1 MSINRRKVLLCTA
14 AAALLAPG
22 LALAQ
27 AKSDIKLP
35 NTLVWTAYDV
45 GSSGYAQAVG
55 IGSIMKNTV
64 GTNLRV
70 LPGKN
75 DVSRLAPL
83 REGTAQFSATGSDN
97 VYSQEAVFTF
107 GEKEWGPQPIRLL
120 MQNYADGAAV
130 ALATAADANIK
141 TLKDV
146 KGKRVAWIRGAPA
159 LNQAVTCMLA
169 YAGLTWD
176 DVVKVEFGGHG
187 PAVDGMVNNEVDAF
201 NNATFSALNQKIA
214 ASPRGIYYP
223 PVPHSDEEGWKR
235 LQAVVPWYEKI
246 FATDG
251 VGIKKEG
258 QEMAGVAYPVLV
270 SYDKIAEDVA
280 YNVTKAMHKFYD
292 DYKASAPGANG
303 WALEPVAPR
312 ADTDP
317 PVPAYAYTIGVPALT
332 GFAEIAVFG
341 LTPVATNGLV
351 GLVIDALRG
360 GTEIPTGVELVG
372 LLDNELRCAFAP
384 VDLDVAGD
392 LFATARSW
400 YRGEPY
406 ELVQLVYPDRNG
418 FMPYEPGF
426 DQRMRFAQPLVGSF
440 ES

>member
-1 MSINRRKVLLCTA
+1 MKIHRRTALVLGA
-14 AAALLAPG
+14 SAALAPVRVF
-22 LALAQ
+22 AQ
-27 AKSDIKLP
+27 AKTTDIKLP
-35 NTLVWTAYDV
+35 ATLVWTAYDV
-45 GSSGYAQAVG
+45 GSSGYAQAIGV
-55 IGSIMKNTV
+55 GSILKNAV

-97 VYSQEAVFTF
+97 VYGQEAVFTF

-159 LNQAVTCMLA
+159 LNQAVSCMLA

-176 DVVKVEFGGHG
+176 DVKKVEFGGHG
-187 PAVDGMVNNEVDAF
+187 PAIDGMVNNEVDAL

-223 PVPHSDEEGWKR
+223 PVPHSDTEGWKR
-235 LQAVVPWYEKI
+235 LKDVVPWYEPI
-246 FATDG
+246 FATEG

-270 SYDKIAEDVA
+270 SYDKITDDVA
-280 YNVTKAMHKFYD
+280 YNMTKAMDKFYG

-303 WALEPVAPR
+303 WAMDRQKWSKFVPYHPGAIRYYKEVGVWPKDQDAAQAAVMDRQKVLVDAWTAYVKSASSDKEQFKAGWIKAR
-312 ADTDP
+312 AD
-317 PVPAYAYTIGVPALT
+317 ALQ
-332 GFAEIAVFG
+332 AKNMAV
-341 LTPVATNGLV
+341 V
-351 GLVIDALRG
+351 
-360 GTEIPTGVELVG
+360 
-372 LLDNELRCAFAP
+372 
-384 VDLDVAGD
+384 
-392 LFATARSW
+392 
-400 YRGEPY
+400 
-406 ELVQLVYPDRNG
+406 
-418 FMPYEPGF
+418 F
-426 DQRMRFAQPLVGSF
+426 DTW
-440 ES
+440 